1 MVAIGSRIRIRIA
14 ILVRCTLA
22 EVCTVPVLLLV
33 ALLSFCIC
41 ISVYL
46 YVLRVRFGF
55 YINNNNN
62 SNHILCLYWLKVF
75 PVFLN
80 VNFWRISLFSTTEA
94 VSLFAL
100 IHYFSSC
107 RTNLFL
113 RQSQQL
119 CFWFSLDVRAHTHT
133 HTHHES
139 VFFPVGLAL
148 LINHS

>member
-14 ILVRCTLA
+14 ILVTCTLA